1 MFKVGPMSSNR
12 GPLPADG
19 LERYFISVESPKLT
33 LADVVRGMLRNQT
46 CQTDKTVRRRYST
59 KVFLVL
65 RAIANSLCILHSQ
78 GYVHGNLSL
87 DCCGKFD
94 EWKLAHLMD
103 TKRVGDIMS
112 FSAGMY
118 AVPPE
123 ALQSSTNRG
132 FDGELRFKND
142 VAAKTSIDVW
152 AFGKLAYEA
161 LVGKPLF
168 PRNKDTNDEID
179 SLFGLRQWTVD
190 NLVEVK
196 RGMELVGILEP
207 GVEHLIQCLS
217 PNEGDRPSIEFLLQY
232 AFGQC

>member
-1 MFKVGPMSSNR
+1 MDSNR
-12 GPLPADG
+12 GPLSADG
-19 LERYFISVESPKLT
+19 LDRYFISVENPKLT
-33 LADVVRGMLRNQT
+33 LADVVRGMLRNQA
-46 CQTDKTVRRRYST
+46 CQTDKTVRRRYSS

-65 RAIANSLCILHSQ
+65 RAIANSLRILHSQ
-78 GYVHGNLSL
+78 GHVHSNLSL
-87 DCCGKFD
+87 ESCGKFD

-103 TKRVGDIMS
+103 TKRVGDTMS
-112 FSAGMY
+112 FSAETY

-132 FDGELRFKND
+132 SDGQLRFRND
-142 VAAKTSIDVW
+142 FAAKTSIDMW

-168 PRNKDTNDEID
+168 PENKDTNDEID
-179 SLFGLRQWTVD
+179 SLIVLRQWTVD

-196 RGMELVGILEP
+196 RDMECVGIIEP

-217 PNEGDRPSIEFLLQY
+217 PNEGARPSIEFLLQY
-232 AFGQC
+232 TFGQC